1 MQNNRSHPLIP
12 EAQDLL
18 RQGKL
23 TRSDFLRLCTLLG
36 LSLVGAQHLAGC
48 TPAAEPSSPRRTDM
62 AAGSPSPQPSATPA
76 IRRGGQLTALARVD
90 QVDHPTRFSLV
101 SQAHP
106 WRHIFDYLT
115 HTNNHGITHP
125 YLLDHWQA
133 SDDLRTWTLFLRQGI
148 HFSNGQELTTDDLLF
163 NFSQWLDSRLES
175 ALVGVMNYLDL
186 NGLEKLDDYTLVCH
200 LNKPTIVLP
209 EHLYHYAALVVPHTF
224 EGDLVRQP
232 VGTGA
237 FTLTEF
243 LVEERCRLRRRPG
256 YWRKDA
262 YGADLPYLD
271 EIVLWQIDDPI
282 ARLGTLR
289 SGQADVIVEPPVTV
303 WEALKDDPHLDV
315 TSTSTA
321 ATRVL
326 RMRVDQPPW
335 NDNRVRQALK
345 YCHDRSRI
353 LAEAL
358 HGQGDIGT
366 ASHVAPAQ
374 PEYFELDPY
383 LFDPP
388 HSKALLVEA
397 GYPDGLQVEL
407 VVAKEW
413 PESLAYAQILQEDAR
428 AGGFA
433 IQLKTVTASEYWQQ
447 WTEWNLG
454 ITWWAHRPL
463 APMMLAAAYTRDS
476 AGEPVP
482 WNETR
487 WSDDEFEILL
497 HKAESTL
504 DVTARREIMS
514 IIEQIMKE
522 RGPVCVPFF
531 MNVWQICTTAV
542 HGIELSPEEYAIF
555 HAAWKQG

>member
-1 MQNNRSHPLIP
+1 MQDNRPHPLIP
-12 EAQDLL
+12 EAQALL

-23 TRSDFLRLCTLLG
+23 TRRDFLRLCTLLG
-36 LSLVGAQHLAGC
+36 LSLVGAQNLAGC
-48 TPAAEPSSPRRTDM
+48 TPAPEPSIPKI
-62 AAGSPSPQPSATPA
+62 AGMTAGIVAPQPTATPT
-76 IRRGGQLTALARVD
+76 IQRGGQLTALARVD

-115 HTNNHGITHP
+115 HTDKRGITHP

-148 HFSNGQELTTDDLLF
+148 HFSDGQELTTDDLLF
-163 NFSQWLDSRLES
+163 NFSQWLSSRLES
-175 ALVGVMNYLDL
+175 SLVGVMNYLDP

-209 EHLYHYAALVVPHTF
+209 EHLYHYAALVVPRTF

-237 FTLTEF
+237 FTLAEF
-243 LVEERCRLRRRPG
+243 QVEERCRLHRRPG

-262 YGADLPYLD
+262 NGADLPYLD
-271 EIVLWQIDDPI
+271 EIVLWQIDDPV

-303 WEALKDDPHLDV
+303 WEALRGDPHL
-315 TSTSTA
+315 TITATPTA

-345 YCHDRSRI
+345 YCHDRPHI
-353 LAEAL
+353 LAEAM
-358 HGQGDIGT
+358 HGQGDIGND
-366 ASHVAPAQ
+366 SHVAPVQ
-374 PEYFELDPY
+374 PEYFELWPY
-383 LFDPP
+383 PFDPA
-388 HSKALLVEA
+388 HSKKLLAEA

-407 VVAKEW
+407 VVVKEW
-413 PESLAYAQILQEDAR
+413 PESLAYAKILQEDAR
-428 AGGFA
+428 AGGFE
-433 IQLKTVTASEYWQQ
+433 IQLKLVTASQYWEQ

-463 APMMLAAAYTRDS
+463 APMMLAAAYTCDS
-476 AGEPVP
+476 QGKPVP

-487 WSDDEFEILL
+487 WCDSEFENLL

-514 IIEQIMKE
+514 VIEQIMKE

-531 MNVWQICTTAV
+531 MHVWQICRKDV
-542 HGIELSPEEYAIF
+542 QGIELSPEEYANF
-555 HAAWKQG
+555 HAAWKQR